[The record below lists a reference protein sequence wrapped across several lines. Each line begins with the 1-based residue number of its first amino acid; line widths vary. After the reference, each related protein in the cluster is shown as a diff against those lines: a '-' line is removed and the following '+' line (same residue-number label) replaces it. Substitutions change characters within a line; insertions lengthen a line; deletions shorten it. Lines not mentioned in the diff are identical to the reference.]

1 MWYRCLGERPCAG
14 GWEVSFKIL
23 LLEDDKLFGE
33 TIEEFLSEEGYEVDW
48 AMSAKEAIDFGYHKP
63 YDLYLF
69 DVKLPDTDGFTLLE
83 ELRRGKDETPTIFIT
98 SKSQK
103 EDLKEG
109 FTKGADD
116 YLTKP
121 VDLEELLL
129 RVQALLRRVYGED
142 RIEVG
147 EYLYSVKEMKLTKG
161 DQEVDLNPKEA
172 KLLELFLKNRGKII
186 EKEQIYSYLWKPD
199 EYVSDG
205 AIRVYVNALKKLF
218 GKDAI
223 TNIRGVGYRFEK

>member
-1 MWYRCLGERPCAG
+1 
-14 GWEVSFKIL
+14 VSFKIL

-33 TIEEFLSEEGYEVDW
+33 TIEEFLSDEGYEVDW
-48 AMSAKEAIDFGYHKP
+48 AESAREAMEFGYHKP

-69 DVKLPDTDGFTLLE
+69 DVKLPDMDGFSLLG
-83 ELRRGKDETPTIFIT
+83 ELRRSEDETPTIFIT
-98 SKSQK
+98 SKNRK

-109 FTKGADD
+109 FLKGADD
-116 YLTKP
+116 YMTKP

-129 RVQALLRRVYGED
+129 RIQALLRRVYGED
-142 RIEVG
+142 RIEVSD
-147 EYLYSVKEMKLTKG
+147 YVYSIKEMRLTKEG
-161 DQEVDLNPKEA
+161 KEIELNPKEA

-186 EKEQIYSYLWKPD
+186 EKETIYSYLWKPD